1 MVKAAVIVSL
11 IITRHETRCRIRMD
25 WMTAEAVATYRNSL
39 TREGGVYILIRQID
53 LSTQYRK
60 NEDPWFQ

>member
-1 MVKAAVIVSL
+1 
-11 IITRHETRCRIRMD
+11 MD

-39 TREGGVYILIRQID
+39 TPEGGVYILIRQID